1 MAIAVAGQGPLGIFQ
16 LHNYDVG
23 GGAEAVARLNWVAL
37 NEAGHRCSF
46 LVGRKRSDAVGI
58 LEIPRIKGFPGL
70 KRLTNFVEAKTGL
83 QYLYSPSFRAAV
95 ASVPNDCDVVH
106 VHSLHGAEGWAD
118 LQGVSQLAK
127 RLPTVLT
134 LHDGWL
140 FTGHCLHGIEC
151 ERWKTGCGACPDL
164 QRYPAVPK
172 DATAWNFWRK
182 KRLFANHRLHCI
194 VPSQWVADQMTC
206 SPILRHTPVDV
217 VPNPIDTRV
226 FHATGRENARRNLN
240 IAADRSVV
248 LIAASHLNAMKGGEQ
263 ILELLQSLGKQA
275 IVAILI
281 GHGAAELAAKL
292 SCDTRA
298 MGYLASPEDM
308 ADCYRAADV
317 VIVPSKVETFGLV
330 AAEAVACGAAV
341 ASFHAGGLREVMAAL
356 QQISVADGDLKSLRE
371 AVVGLLASAEQRVQ
385 GITVGQKYIQ
395 QELTPARHA
404 ERCVQVYRKVITGS
418 QDKKRGR
425 S

>member
-1 MAIAVAGQGPLGIFQ
+1 MAIAAAGQGPLGIFQ

-46 LVGRKRSDAVGI
+46 LVGRKRSDVTEI
-58 LEIPRIKGFPGL
+58 QEIPRVKGFPGL
-70 KRLTNFVEAKTGL
+70 KRLANFVEAHTGL
-83 QYLYSPSFRAAV
+83 QYLYSPSFRAAI
-95 ASVPNDCDVVH
+95 ASVPDDCDVVH

-118 LQGVSQLAK
+118 LKGVSQLAT

-151 ERWKTGCGACPDL
+151 ERWKIGCGACPDL

-182 KRLFANHRLHCI
+182 KRLFANNRLHCI

-217 VPNPIDTRV
+217 VPNPIDTCV
-226 FHATGRENARRNLN
+226 FHAAGRENARLNLN
-240 IAADRSVV
+240 IPADRSVV
-248 LIAASHLNAMKGGEQ
+248 LMAASHLNAMKGGVD
-263 ILELLQSLGKQA
+263 ILELLQSLGNQA
-275 IVAILI
+275 VVAILI
-281 GHGAAELAAKL
+281 GHGSSELAAKL
-292 SCDTRA
+292 SCETRP
-298 MGYLASPEDM
+298 MGYLASAEQM
-308 ADCYRAADV
+308 AECYRAADV

-356 QQISVADGDLKSLRE
+356 QQISVTDGDLKSLQE
-371 AVVGLLASAEQRVQ
+371 AVVGLLENPEQRVRR
-385 GITVGQKYIQ
+385 ITVGQKYIQ
-395 QELTPARHA
+395 QELTPAHHA
-404 ERCVQVYRKVITGS
+404 ERCVEVYRKVITRF
-418 QDKKRGR
+418 QHAKRGCT
-425 S
+425 